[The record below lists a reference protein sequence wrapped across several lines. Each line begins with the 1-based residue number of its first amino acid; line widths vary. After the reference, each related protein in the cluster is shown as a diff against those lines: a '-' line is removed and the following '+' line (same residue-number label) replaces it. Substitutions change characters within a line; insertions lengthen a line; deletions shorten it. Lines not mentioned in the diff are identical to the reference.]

1 MNASKLGGIVI
12 SVGSVPLGIYTR
24 DWQLFQVTLSLGL
37 MMQFFARERVND
49 ERVEQ
54 LKMKA
59 LFLAISVGF
68 GFGMVAQ
75 YYLHLVFPGLR
86 MDPENPYQALSVYEF
101 LSLVFLLSSGLF
113 HYWRWQDGQSPQEE
127 RK

>member
-24 DWQLFQVTLSLGL
+24 DWQLFHVTLCIGL
-37 MMQFFARERVND
+37 MLLFFSKERIND

-59 LFLAISVGF
+59 LFLTMSVGL
-68 GFGMVAQ
+68 GATAVGS
-75 YYLHLVFPGLR
+75 YYLYLIFPMLR
-86 MDPENPYQALSVYEF
+86 SDPDSAYQAMSVYEF
-101 LSLVFLLSSGLF
+101 LSAVFLIALGCF
-113 HYWRWQDGQSPQEE
+113 HYWRWQDGRAANAE
-127 RK
+127 